1 MFTYHAGKPLESQ
14 EYKVSLKL
22 KFFLTNENPET
33 VRGNWCAP
41 IFTDFGT
48 ENYPGLTLWIF

>member
-14 EYKVSLKL
+14 EYKVSRKL

-33 VRGNWCAP
+33 VRGN
-41 IFTDFGT
+41 
-48 ENYPGLTLWIF
+48 